1 MYTKLMIIGGLFWS
15 LTYILIIR
23 RGFKDR
29 TYGMP
34 LAALCANISW
44 EAIFSIIYPVSPPQL
59 YINYIW
65 FLIDAFIVLQFLKYG
80 RSEFP
85 ALSSKKFHAMFL
97 LALTTC
103 FGLVL
108 SITME
113 FKDFQGAYAAFG
125 QNLMM
130 SVLFIVMLFNRD
142 DVRGQSIYIAL
153 CKMFGTGISSLA
165 FYLYQPI
172 AQGSVLFSFL
182 FISILIYD
190 IIYVILIYQKS
201 RKNNLPIW
209 SRL

>member
-1 MYTKLMIIGGLFWS
+1 MIIGGLFWS
-15 LTYILIIR
+15 ITYILIIR

-44 EAIFSIIYPVSPPQL
+44 EAIFSFVYPVSIPQL

-65 FLIDAFIVLQFLKYG
+65 FLLDVLIVMQFLYYG
-80 RSEFP
+80 KNEFP
-85 ALSSKKFHAMFL
+85 ALSFMKFYAMFL
-97 LALTTC
+97 LSLITA

-108 SITME
+108 FITMD
-113 FKDFQGAYAAFG
+113 FKDWKGVYAAFG

-130 SVLFIVMLFNRD
+130 SVLFIVMLFSRENLK
-142 DVRGQSIYIAL
+142 GQSIYIAL
-153 CKMFGTGISSLA
+153 FKMLGTGISSLA

-172 AQGSVLFSFL
+172 AQGSVLLHFL

-201 RKNNLPIW
+201 RENNILVW
-209 SRL
+209 SRV